1 MFYSHKKHRHL
12 DFLGDDDV
20 ATSINNSVVVFPSY
34 PMLSDEEVDMICM
47 YYGQIPENLPYNL
60 KAILVEKFEKEFQPK
75 IEKAYNEV
83 IKYPN

>member
-1 MFYSHKKHRHL
+1 MNLY
-12 DFLGDDDV
+12 DFW
-20 ATSINNSVVVFPSY
+20 TE
-34 PMLSDEEVDMICM
+34 EEVNHICM
-47 YYGQIPENLPYNL
+47 YYGQIPENLPYNQ